1 MTYMRQVIA
10 IIFSTLLL
18 FAFSSRSFD
27 SNRNIID
34 TGNTINPPTQLFGGG
49 GTEPDPPP
57 PILNSN

>member
-27 SNRNIID
+27 GSRNIIN
-34 TGNTINPPTQLFGGG
+34 TGNTINPPTQVFDGG
-49 GTEPDPPP
+49 DDNPPP
-57 PILNSN
+57 PILNP

>member
-27 SNRNIID
+27 SSRNIIN
-34 TGNTINPPTQLFGGG
+34 TGNTINPPTQLFDGDG
-49 GTEPDPPP
+49 ENPPP